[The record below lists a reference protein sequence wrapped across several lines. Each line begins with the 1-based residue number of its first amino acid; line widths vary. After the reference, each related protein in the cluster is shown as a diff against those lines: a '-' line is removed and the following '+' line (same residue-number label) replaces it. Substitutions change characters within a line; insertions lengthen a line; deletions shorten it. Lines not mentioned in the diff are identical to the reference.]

1 MIKFAS
7 RPNMKYLVGLFISSF
22 IRYILQNITDMYF
35 TLDFDLIYLFLMF
48 LGEFLFGLL
57 SYSYQLKYVKQK
69 KLSNNFHFMTIK
81 LITNDKI
88 QINDNKYKIYFLITA
103 TAFFDFMEY
112 ILFLEFIPSLVDCS
126 YSFEERLSGIL
137 IILDSLFYRFVLNLP
152 IFKHQFFSIIIMSIC
167 LIITIAIEFI
177 FQDINYFFRYADFVF
192 LIFKFFI
199 VIFFNSLLDLI
210 EKYLFEYDYLNP
222 FKLLMLE
229 GIIGFSFGII
239 YCIYKNPI
247 SSIKNLYY
255 YNSDNF
261 VYLVLSLLLFMILSG
276 IQNTFRVV
284 TNKIYSPMAST
295 LALYFFNPI
304 YIIITLILNDDF
316 VSKEKRNYLY
326 FSINFVLTIIVSFSG
341 LVYNEFIILF
351 FCGLQHDTYKEI
363 SYRASLPNDK
373 PSIYNINDIDDE
385 DSNA

>member
-152 IFKHQFFSIIIMSIC
+152 IFKHQFFSIIIISIC

-210 EKYLFEYDYLNP
+210 EKYLFEYDYLIH
-222 FKLLMLE
+222 L
-229 GIIGFSFGII
+229 
-239 YCIYKNPI
+239 
-247 SSIKNLYY
+247 
-255 YNSDNF
+255 NF
-261 VYLVLSLLLFMILSG
+261 
-276 IQNTFRVV
+276 
-284 TNKIYSPMAST
+284 
-295 LALYFFNPI
+295 
-304 YIIITLILNDDF
+304 
-316 VSKEKRNYLY
+316 
-326 FSINFVLTIIVSFSG
+326 
-341 LVYNEFIILF
+341 
-351 FCGLQHDTYKEI
+351 
-363 SYRASLPNDK
+363 
-373 PSIYNINDIDDE
+373 
-385 DSNA
+385 

>member
-22 IRYILQNITDMYF
+22 IRNILQNITDMHF
-35 TLDFDLIYLFLMF
+35 TLDFDLIYLLLMF

-69 KLSNNFHFMTIK
+69 KLSKNSHFMTIK

-88 QINDNKYKIYFLITA
+88 QIYDNKYKIYFLITA

-112 ILFLEFIPSLVDCS
+112 VLFLEFIPSLVDCS

-152 IFKHQFFSIIIMSIC
+152 IFKHQFFSIIIISIC

-199 VIFFNSLLDLI
+199 IIFFNSLLDLI

-229 GIIGFSFGII
+229 GIIGFSFGIV

-255 YNSDNF
+255 NNSDNF
-261 VYLVLSLLLFMILSG
+261 GYLVLSLFLFMILSG
-276 IQNTFRVV
+276 VQNTFRVV
-284 TNKIYSPMAST
+284 TTKIYSLMAST

-304 YIIITLILNDDF
+304 YIISTLILNEDF
-316 VSKEKRNYLY
+316 VSNKKRNYIY
-326 FSINFVLTIIVSFSG
+326 FSINLVLTIIVSFCG

-351 FCGLQHDTYKEI
+351 FYGLQHDTYKEI
-363 SYRASLPNDK
+363 SFRASLPYDM
-373 PSIYNINDIDDE
+373 SYIYNINDDE
-385 DSNA
+385 ENSNF

>member
-1 MIKFAS
+1 MH
-7 RPNMKYLVGLFISSF
+7 
-22 IRYILQNITDMYF
+22 F
-35 TLDFDLIYLFLMF
+35 TLDFDLIYLLLMF
-48 LGEFLFGLL
+48 LGELLFGLL
-57 SYSYQLKYVKQK
+57 SYSYQLKYVKQN
-69 KLSNNFHFMTIK
+69 KLSKNSHFMTIK

-88 QINDNKYKIYFLITA
+88 QIYDNKYKIYFLITA

-112 ILFLEFIPSLVDCS
+112 VLFLEFIPSLVDCS

-152 IFKHQFFSIIIMSIC
+152 IFKHQFFSIIIISIC
-167 LIITIAIEFI
+167 LIFTIAIEFI
-177 FQDINYFFRYADFVF
+177 FQDIKISKIYIQNFKIRFNRDFIIKYFFQYADFVF

-199 VIFFNSLLDLI
+199 IIFFNSLLDLI

-229 GIIGFSFGII
+229 GIIGFSFGIV

-255 YNSDNF
+255 NNSDNF
-261 VYLVLSLLLFMILSG
+261 GYLVLSLFLFMILSG
-276 IQNTFRVV
+276 VQNTFRVV
-284 TNKIYSPMAST
+284 TTKIYSLMAST

-304 YIIITLILNDDF
+304 YIISTLILNEDF
-316 VSKEKRNYLY
+316 VSNKKRNYIY
-326 FSINFVLTIIVSFSG
+326 FSINLVLTIIVSFCG

-351 FCGLQHDTYKEI
+351 FYGLQHDTYKEI
-363 SYRASLPNDK
+363 SFRASLPYDM
-373 PSIYNINDIDDE
+373 SYIYNINDDEE
-385 DSNA
+385 DSNFYELIKL